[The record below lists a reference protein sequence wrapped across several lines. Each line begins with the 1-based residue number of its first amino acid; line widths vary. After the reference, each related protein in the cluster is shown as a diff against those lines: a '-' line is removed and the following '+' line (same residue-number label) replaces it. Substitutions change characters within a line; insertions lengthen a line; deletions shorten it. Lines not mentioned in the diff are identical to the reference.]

1 MNTPEKNRKMP
12 KVIGIIVGTV
22 VILLV
27 YVVTFIM
34 IFDETDVPNSM
45 KDIVS
50 IFTCITA
57 ALSAVF
63 SGMGVA
69 VTLKQHQE
77 NCTIT
82 LKQHQENIQAAI
94 FSRWFNEIILNRHLD
109 KIKDFCNHCEMLI
122 SEFKEIDDQKDQLTV
137 IGYENQI
144 QEHIVTPFTD
154 KYTCVHKNLVSDL
167 ALIDRSLSLDISK
180 TFQELQ
186 DRFVNELGSSRD
198 SGKMYD
204 IVQEFN
210 SSIMKQLMGYNKK
223 IMQGKGLSNWISK

>member
-34 IFDETDVPNSM
+34 IFDETDVTNSM

-69 VTLKQHQE
+69 V
-77 NCTIT
+77 T

-122 SEFKEIDDQKDQLTV
+122 SEFKDIDDKKDQLTV

-167 ALIDRSLSLDISK
+167 ALIDRRLSLDISK
-180 TFQELQ
+180 TFQVLQ